1 MLANF
6 ALRDFANQFKKMKI
20 KKEFSMHLPR
30 QTKGLLEKLASDDD
44 LTTSQQPQPL
54 GLFNLPEPKPQG
66 LLSTHAWKIFDVK
79 DG

>member
-1 MLANF
+1 M
-6 ALRDFANQFKKMKI
+6 RYY
-20 KKEFSMHLPR
+20 SMHLPK

-44 LTTSQQPQPL
+44 LTASQKPQPL

-66 LLSTHAWKIFDVK
+66 LLSKHDWEIFDTK

>member
-1 MLANF
+1 MY
-6 ALRDFANQFKKMKI
+6 
-20 KKEFSMHLPR
+20 LPR

-44 LTTSQQPQPL
+44 LTASQQTQPL

-66 LLSTHAWKIFDVK
+66 LLSTHAWEIFDAR